1 MVFKWF
7 ARVQLTR
14 AGVLA
19 VVLTAAAPIATAQ
32 SPTADSALASALR
45 EAWRRGYRLGL
56 GAHLTPQRSNGLR
69 SMVER
74 IKADARAALQAA

>member
-32 SPTADSALASALR
+32 SSTADPALASALR
-45 EAWRRGYRLGL
+45 EAWRSV
-56 GAHLTPQRSNGLR
+56 HP
-69 SMVER
+69 
-74 IKADARAALQAA
+74 